1 MDKNSKILIV
11 GHDDVIEKSLVSYF
25 RANGFANVV
34 SSSAV
39 ALDTAIQPSVHAF
52 FQKHRPEYVFLGSTR
67 SGGIEANQKNGGEFL
82 YHNSESQNNVI
93 HAAYKFGVKKLLYCA
108 ASCVYPKDVAQPI
121 KEEYLLT
128 GKLEPTSQPY
138 SIAKISGIQLCQA
151 YRQQYGLNAVA
162 VVPATV
168 YGPGS
173 DTNLE
178 KAHVMGALIAKFQK
192 AVAAGEREV
201 TVWGSGKPRREF
213 LFAEDFAEACLFLMD
228 QYNDLRLLNVGCG
241 TDVSIAELAE
251 IIKKVSGY
259 SGKIVFDATKPD
271 GAMAKLLDNS
281 RIRQLGWK
289 PKVKLEEGIRRT
301 YEWYKLSVISS
312 QPSAKSFADG

>member
-1 MDKNSKILIV
+1 MMKKFVKILIV
-11 GHDDVIEKSLVSYF
+11 GHDDVIEKSLCAF
-25 RANGFANVV
+25 FQDQGFANVV
-34 SSSAV
+34 SSSAI

-67 SGGIEANQKNGGEFL
+67 SGGIEANQKNGGEFF

-93 HAAYKFGVKKLLYCA
+93 HAAYKFGVKKLMYFA
-108 ASCVYPKDVAQPI
+108 ASCVYPKDAAQPI
-121 KEEYLLT
+121 REEYLLT

-138 SIAKISGIQLCQA
+138 SIAKIAGIQLCQS
-151 YRQQYGLNAVA
+151 YRQQYGLNAVS

-178 KAHVMGALIAKFQK
+178 KAHVMGALIAKFHK
-192 AVAAGEREV
+192 AVVNSEREV

-213 LFAEDFAEACLFLMD
+213 LFADDFAEACLFLMD

-241 TDVSIAELAE
+241 ADVSIAELAE
-251 IIKKVSGY
+251 IIRKVSGY
-259 SGKIVFDATKPD
+259 TGKIVFDTTKPD

-281 RIRQLGWK
+281 RIKQLGWK
-289 PKVKLEEGIRRT
+289 PKVGLEEGIQKT
-301 YEWYKLSVISS
+301 YEWFSRLSKEQKVKVSNVT
-312 QPSAKSFADG
+312 A

>member
-1 MDKNSKILIV
+1 M
-11 GHDDVIEKSLVSYF
+11 YF
-25 RANGFANVV
+25 
-34 SSSAV
+34 
-39 ALDTAIQPSVHAF
+39 
-52 FQKHRPEYVFLGSTR
+52 
-67 SGGIEANQKNGGEFL
+67 
-82 YHNSESQNNVI
+82 
-93 HAAYKFGVKKLLYCA
+93 A
-108 ASCVYPKDVAQPI
+108 ASCVYPKDTTQPI

-138 SIAKISGIQLCQA
+138 SIAKIAGIQLCQA
-151 YRQQYGLNAVA
+151 YRQQYGLNAISI
-162 VVPATV
+162 VPATV

-213 LFAEDFAEACLFLMD
+213 FFAEDFAEACLFLMD

-241 TDVSIAELAE
+241 IDVSIAELAE
-251 IIKKVSGY
+251 IIKKISGY
-259 SGKIVFDATKPD
+259 SGKIVFDAAKPD

-289 PKVKLEEGIRRT
+289 PKVGLEEGIRRT
-301 YEWYKLSVISS
+301 YEWYKHSAVSN
-312 QPSAKSFADG
+312 QPSAKSLAES